1 MKKIGI
7 TGSLASGKT
16 TASKYLSL
24 RRGPLFSADNVVKN
38 LYKKKNFQ
46 MRIIKKLSLN
56 NKSNLKSNIK
66 KKIYNNSSII
76 NKLEKIIHP
85 LVRRQ
90 MRNFIKKNRKKKFI
104 FLEIPLLIESK
115 LTKNFDVIFFI
126 KAKKSTRLKRF
137 CSKGGNKKLFHI
149 LDRKQLSDAKKTKQ
163 CDHIVVNE
171 KNLNIFRRNLLDI
184 FKRYE

>member
-90 MRNFIKKNRKKKFI
+90 MRNFIKKNRKKN
-104 FLEIPLLIESK
+104 L
-115 LTKNFDVIFFI
+115 FF
-126 KAKKSTRLKRF
+126 
-137 CSKGGNKKLFHI
+137 
-149 LDRKQLSDAKKTKQ
+149 
-163 CDHIVVNE
+163 
-171 KNLNIFRRNLLDI
+171 
-184 FKRYE
+184 